1 MPRFEMQLFMTK
13 AGIWKLFLTY
23 FCQKVAFA
31 KSLISQGAN
40 AFFVNK
46 MLSMRKI
53 KYRKG
58 RKVQP
63 NGLEYTG
70 IHKNHESEMQ
80 LFVYEKDSFSEDII
94 TQVKDLNKRLGFSK
108 NNWLNIHGL
117 NDLELI
123 KAIGAHFSIDSY
135 ILSDILNTT
144 RRTKLEETHD
154 LLFFNIKSVL
164 PTENSSNISV
174 EQISFLLKDGL
185 LISFQEKR
193 SDFFTHIR
201 ERIRQNSGIV
211 RAKKTDYLLY
221 ILLDAVMENFYI
233 TIENEEDL
241 LEEVID
247 SAKTSSDPIILER
260 IEKHRDNFNFLKRAI
275 IPLRD
280 SLYDIKSI
288 KDDNTFNVMH
298 QDSFVFFG
306 RLYQKTLE
314 LLEQIE
320 ADMGLLESAS
330 NFFFTT
336 QSHKM
341 NEIMKTLTIV
351 SAIFI
356 PLTFIV
362 GIYGMNFDNMPELKE
377 QNGYF
382 FILVFMLLI
391 GIGMLFY
398 FKKRRWF

>member
-1 MPRFEMQLFMTK
+1 
-13 AGIWKLFLTY
+13 
-23 FCQKVAFA
+23 
-31 KSLISQGAN
+31 
-40 AFFVNK
+40 
-46 MLSMRKI
+46 MRKI

-70 IHKNHESEMQ
+70 IHKNKESEMQ
-80 LFVYEKDSFSEDII
+80 LFVYDAVGFSEYVDFEF
-94 TQVKDLNKRLGFSK
+94 KDLNALVDSTK

-117 NDLELI
+117 NNLDLI
-123 KAIGAHFSIDSY
+123 KAIGSYFSIDTY
-135 ILSDILNTT
+135 VLSDVLNTS

-154 LLFFNIKSVL
+154 RLFFNIKSIL
-164 PTENSSNISV
+164 PTEHSDNISV
-174 EQISFLLKDGL
+174 EQISFLLKDGI

-201 ERIRQNSGIV
+201 ERIRQNSVILST
-211 RAKKTDYLLY
+211 KKTDYLLY
-221 ILLDAVMENFYI
+221 TLLDAVMENFYI
-233 TIENEEDL
+233 TIENEEDR
-241 LEEVID
+241 LEEIINL
-247 SAKTSSDPIILER
+247 SKTSSNPVILER

-288 KDDNTFNVMH
+288 KDDNTFNVM
-298 QDSFVFFG
+298 QPDSFVFFG

-314 LLEQIE
+314 LLEQIDS
-320 ADMGLLESAS
+320 DMGLLESAS

-362 GIYGMNFDNMPELKE
+362 GVYGMNFDNMPELRF

-382 FILVFMLLI
+382 YVLLLMLAI
-391 GIGMLFY
+391 GIAMVIY